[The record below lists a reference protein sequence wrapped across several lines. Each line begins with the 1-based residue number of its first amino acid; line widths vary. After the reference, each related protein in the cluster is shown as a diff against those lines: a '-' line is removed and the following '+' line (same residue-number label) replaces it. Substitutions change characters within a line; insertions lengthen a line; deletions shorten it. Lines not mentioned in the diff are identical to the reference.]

1 MNVSSRTPE
10 GTPSHCLLCGTN
22 VNIEFSSPANDAPCP
37 SCGHLVWKSTQ
48 LVHSLRVRIENT
60 LGVSTNQM
68 TADTPFYDIG
78 ADSLD
83 AVEIVMQLEEDFD
96 ITIPDADAE
105 QIRSIG
111 DAVRFIEKAR
121 RQSIQ

>member
-1 MNVSSRTPE
+1 
-10 GTPSHCLLCGTN
+10 
-22 VNIEFSSPANDAPCP
+22 
-37 SCGHLVWKSTQ
+37 
-48 LVHSLRVRIENT
+48 LRVRIENT

>member
-1 MNVSSRTPE
+1 
-10 GTPSHCLLCGTN
+10 
-22 VNIEFSSPANDAPCP
+22 
-37 SCGHLVWKSTQ
+37 
-48 LVHSLRVRIENT
+48 
-60 LGVSTNQM
+60 
-68 TADTPFYDIG
+68 
-78 ADSLD
+78 
-83 AVEIVMQLEEDFD
+83 MQLEEDFD